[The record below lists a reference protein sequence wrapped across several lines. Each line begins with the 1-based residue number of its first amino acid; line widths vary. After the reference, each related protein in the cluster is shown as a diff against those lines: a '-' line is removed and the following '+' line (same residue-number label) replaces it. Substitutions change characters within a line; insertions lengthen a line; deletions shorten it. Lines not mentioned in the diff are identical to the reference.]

1 MWQSVKAFFIDRQAP
16 QRLLTVLCLCG
27 VVFAAGPGSWIDVP
41 FIKQEKDGCG
51 AASIAMVMQYW
62 EKHKARPADTNS
74 DAATI
79 QRTLYSSKEH
89 GIRASDMERYFQQHG
104 FQTFVFAGK
113 WEDLKQHVEKG
124 RPLIVALKPSALET
138 SLHYVVVVGID
149 PEQDIVL
156 LNDAAQRKLLKQERA
171 SFEKQWSAVGR
182 WTLLALP
189 K

>member
-1 MWQSVKAFFIDRQAP
+1 MVRNTP
-16 QRLLTVLCLCG
+16 QRLLWILCLCG
-27 VVFAAGPGSWIDVP
+27 VVFAATPGVWLDVP

-62 EKHKARPADTNS
+62 RKQQTRPVDRSAD
-74 DAATI
+74 AVEI
-79 QRTLYSSKEH
+79 QRALYSSKDH
-89 GIRASDMERYFQQHG
+89 GIRASDLEHYFRQNG
-104 FQTFVFAGK
+104 FQTFAFAGK
-113 WEDLKQHVEKG
+113 WEDLKQHLEKG

-149 PEQDIVL
+149 PAQDIVY

-171 SFEKQWSAVGR
+171 SFENQWSAVGH